1 VVNMAEENKEINKE
15 ILKKIDATNERLN
28 AMIQLLEIV
37 AKVNKRK
44 TYLARTKKI
53 IELLTSQVGIM

>member
-1 VVNMAEENKEINKE
+1 MAEENKEINKE